1 METKPLYRKNILIRM
16 LQWIAKPVSSQL
28 AFFVL
33 CFVLLNLL
41 DLFVDGGFPSL
52 SPFQKISFGFFVC
65 YSLLFISTL
74 LPTCVKGIYKS
85 VVLILAVI
93 QFVVDLFLLIVYG
106 ETFSSLHVD
115 MLAAFVATN
124 MGEVSEYLRTYLT
137 LEVFIIVIALLLSL
151 FVSFYYL
158 RRLNKIKN
166 TWFGECIIAVVV
178 LVSASVSFMDYKNFI
193 LGNWLFLLECE
204 SPNLIEYKQ
213 EPSVECGDKKPDF
226 IVLVVGE
233 SFSKEHSSLYDY
245 DKETNPL
252 LKKLVTDS
260 SLFVCNDVVSACT
273 KTIPAMKSIMT
284 SYVDE
289 MRDSIDWYQCLTLI
303 EIMQSINYRSVW
315 VSNQSRVGFFDNVS
329 GCFAELCDESVFA
342 NERGLNGYDE
352 VLLPIIHDIVDSDSL
367 QMFLIVN
374 LMGSHI
380 SYNSRYP
387 ASFSN
392 FEPDDYVVSHPHL
405 SDKCRQTLSEYDN
418 SILYNDSVVYEIIK
432 IFEQKDAFVL
442 YISDHGQDVFK
453 SSNEYAGHA
462 INGNPVSEQVS
473 VKIPMFFYTSPAF
486 LNKHPELYNRIRST
500 INRPYRTDSV
510 MYTIM
515 DVAGIET
522 VNGVSYKHKS
532 LFK

>member
-1 METKPLYRKNILIRM
+1 
-16 LQWIAKPVSSQL
+16 
-28 AFFVL
+28 
-33 CFVLLNLL
+33 
-41 DLFVDGGFPSL
+41 
-52 SPFQKISFGFFVC
+52 
-65 YSLLFISTL
+65 
-74 LPTCVKGIYKS
+74 
-85 VVLILAVI
+85 
-93 QFVVDLFLLIVYG
+93 
-106 ETFSSLHVD
+106 
-115 MLAAFVATN
+115 
-124 MGEVSEYLRTYLT
+124 
-137 LEVFIIVIALLLSL
+137 
-151 FVSFYYL
+151 
-158 RRLNKIKN
+158 
-166 TWFGECIIAVVV
+166 
-178 LVSASVSFMDYKNFI
+178 FMDYKNFI

-392 FEPDDYVVSHPHL
+392 FEPDD
-405 SDKCRQTLSEYDN
+405 
-418 SILYNDSVVYEIIK
+418 SVVYEIIK